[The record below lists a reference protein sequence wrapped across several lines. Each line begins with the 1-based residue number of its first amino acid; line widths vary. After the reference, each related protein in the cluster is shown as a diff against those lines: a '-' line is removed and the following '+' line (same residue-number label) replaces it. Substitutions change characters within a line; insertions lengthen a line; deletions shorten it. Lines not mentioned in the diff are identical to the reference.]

1 MSLGTLNSGPP
12 PFFKQGP
19 SAFSRLVFFSALA
32 LFLMVA
38 DVRLKLTNPIRQA
51 VAAVLAP
58 IEWTLSWPI
67 VQVTGATRN
76 VQELRV
82 AQDERDR
89 ALNDARSAS
98 LQAQR
103 ADQLAL
109 ENQRLRALLELKPQ
123 AQSTVIAAEVV
134 YESRDPFT
142 RKFTLDKGS
151 SQGVEAGMPVIDEKG
166 VIGQVTRVYLTSSE
180 VSAITD
186 RDMAIPVQNLRT
198 GLRGVA
204 YGDPSAAGSLELRFT
219 PGNADVKEDDLLATS
234 GLDGVYPAGLIVAK
248 VQRVERRAESPFAK
262 IVCTPL
268 SGLNR
273 GRHVLVLRPLKTD
286 IAPTPGMIGI
296 PGAVP
301 ENTKKTRPPKSGS
314 ARPTSEPSVN
324 TDTSTPDVEPTPA
337 VPAAPR

>member
-38 DVRLKLTNPIRQA
+38 DVRLKLTNPIRQT

-58 IEWTLSWPI
+58 IQWTLNWPLT
-67 VQVTGATRN
+67 QVTGATRN

-89 ALNDARSAS
+89 AVNDARSAS

-123 AQSTVIAAEVV
+123 AQSTVIAAELV
-134 YESRDPFT
+134 YESRDPFS
-142 RKFTLDKGS
+142 RKFALDKGS

-166 VIGQVTRVYLTSSE
+166 VIGQVTRVYITSSE

-198 GLRGVA
+198 GVRGVA
-204 YGDPSAAGSLELRFT
+204 YGDPSSPGSLELRFT
-219 PGNADVKEDDLLATS
+219 PANADVKEDDLLATS

-262 IVCTPL
+262 IVCAPV

-273 GRHVLVLRPLKTD
+273 GRHVLVLHPLKTELV
-286 IAPTPGMIGI
+286 PTPGMAGV
-296 PGAVP
+296 PGVVP
-301 ENTKKTRPPKSGS
+301 EIAKKPRTKSGS
-314 ARPTSEPSVN
+314 ARPATELAS
-324 TDTSTPDVEPTPA
+324 PDAATLNVEPTPQQ
-337 VPAAPR
+337 APR

>member
-1 MSLGTLNSGPP
+1 MSLGTLDSGPP

-38 DVRLKLTNPIRQA
+38 DVRLKLTNPIRQTA
-51 VAAVLAP
+51 AAVLAP
-58 IEWTLSWPI
+58 AEWALNWP
-67 VQVTGATRN
+67 VARVMGATRN

-89 ALNDARSAS
+89 ALSDARDAS
-98 LQAQR
+98 QQAQR

-151 SQGVEAGMPVIDEKG
+151 TQGVEAGMPVIDEKG
-166 VIGQVTRVYLTSSE
+166 VIGQVTRVYITSSE

-186 RDMAIPVQNLRT
+186 RDMAIPVQNMRT
-198 GLRGVA
+198 GVRGVA
-204 YGDPSAAGSLELRFT
+204 YGDPSSPGSLELRFT
-219 PGNADVKEDDLLATS
+219 PANADVKEDDLLATS
-234 GLDGVYPAGLIVAK
+234 GLDGVYPAGLTVAK

-262 IVCTPL
+262 IVCTPV

-273 GRHVLVLRPLKTD
+273 GRHVLVLHPVKTELT
-286 IAPTPGMIGI
+286 PTPGMVGV
-296 PGAVP
+296 PGVVP
-301 ENTKKTRPPKSGS
+301 EIVKKPRLKPGS
-314 ARPTSEPSVN
+314 ARPSNAADEPSSPATVP
-324 TDTSTPDVEPTPA
+324 STPP
-337 VPAAPR
+337 